1 MSYDLYFMREHR
13 GKTPME
19 YSDDLRAGTAE
30 FDEASA
36 INIHE
41 VSDSLLELGI
51 GLKLHAHRVEAEG
64 EVESIELTIPQP
76 THVQMRIRI
85 EARSVTLTIPYWE
98 QTSGSIA

>member
-13 GKTPME
+13 GKSPME
-19 YSDDLRAGTAE
+19 YFDDLQAGTAE
-30 FDEASA
+30 IDEASA

-64 EVESIELTIPQP
+64 EPGVDRTDGTAANPRTDADSN
-76 THVQMRIRI
+76 
-85 EARSVTLTIPYWE
+85 RSAERDFDDPLLGADVGLDC
-98 QTSGSIA
+98 